1 MDSANYDLY
10 GHISGYASED
20 YNALIDSAHA
30 EKDRAARAT
39 ILHEAEAKLLE
50 DMPVIPLVF
59 LQDAYLYVDAL
70 SGVKTT
76 YYGTR
81 DFNDTQLKDYMT
93 YKARTA
99 AVSEENAAGGQ
110 G

>member
-1 MDSANYDLY
+1 
-10 GHISGYASED
+10 
-20 YNALIDSAHA
+20 
-30 EKDRAARAT
+30 
-39 ILHEAEAKLLE
+39 
-50 DMPVIPLVF
+50 MPVIPLVF
-59 LQDAYLYVDAL
+59 LQDAYLYVDAV
-70 SGVKTT
+70 SGIGST

-99 AVSEENAAGGQ
+99 STGEENAAGGQ